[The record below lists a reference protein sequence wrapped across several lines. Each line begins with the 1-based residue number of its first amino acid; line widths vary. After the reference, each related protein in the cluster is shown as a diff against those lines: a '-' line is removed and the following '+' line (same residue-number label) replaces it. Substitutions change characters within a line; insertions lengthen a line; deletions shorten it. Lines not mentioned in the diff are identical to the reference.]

1 MKERSQNIN
10 MILAFIALIAVI
22 VVVALIGYFT
32 FKERPELIQG
42 QAEVT
47 EYRVSS
53 KIPGRIAEFRVQ
65 EGDFVMAGDTL
76 AILESPEIEAKHQ
89 QAQAAQAAAEAQS
102 DKAKKGARSEQ
113 IQAAYEMWQK
123 AEAGRSVAEKSY
135 ERVKNLFD
143 EGVIPA
149 QKLDEVTAQYK
160 AAVAT
165 EKAAKAQYDMARNG
179 AESEDKAAAA
189 ALVDRAKGAVAEVE
203 AYISE
208 SVLLAQTEGE
218 VSEIFPYVGELVGS
232 GAPIMN
238 IAIMDKMWVTFNI
251 REDLLNAMKIGDKI
265 NVTIPALKNQ
275 QAEIEITY
283 IKDLGTY
290 ATWKAT
296 KTTGQYDMK
305 TFEVRGVPTQAIDGL
320 RPGMS
325 VLYESK

>member
-143 EGVIPA
+143 EGVIQA

-179 AESEDKAAAA
+179 AENEDKAAAA
-189 ALVDRAKGAVAEVE
+189 ALVDRAKGAVAEVSSGHPAGYLQE
-203 AYISE
+203 QFPG
-208 SVLLAQTEGE
+208 LLWASPHNG
-218 VSEIFPYVGELVGS
+218 
-232 GAPIMN
+232 
-238 IAIMDKMWVTFNI
+238 KK
-251 REDLLNAMKIGDKI
+251 RECD
-265 NVTIPALKNQ
+265 
-275 QAEIEITY
+275 
-283 IKDLGTY
+283 
-290 ATWKAT
+290 
-296 KTTGQYDMK
+296 
-305 TFEVRGVPTQAIDGL
+305 RVP
-320 RPGMS
+320 
-325 VLYESK
+325 